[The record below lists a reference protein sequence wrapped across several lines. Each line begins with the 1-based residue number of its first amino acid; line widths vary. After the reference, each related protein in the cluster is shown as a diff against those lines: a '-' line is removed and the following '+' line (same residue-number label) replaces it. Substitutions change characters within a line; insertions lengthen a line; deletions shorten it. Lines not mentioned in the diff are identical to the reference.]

1 MIQVVR
7 NPAFLVKSKYPLQS
21 LLDGFELACDAISL
35 SCSQITTQLS
45 VTVRNPAF
53 LVKSKYPLQ
62 SLLDGF
68 ELACDAI
75 SLSCSQITS
84 KAWFVMAKILL
95 GFA

>member
-1 MIQVVR
+1 MIQVAR

-35 SCSQITTQLS
+35 SC
-45 VTVRNPAF
+45 F
-53 LVKSKYPLQ
+53 
-62 SLLDGF
+62 
-68 ELACDAI
+68 
-75 SLSCSQITS
+75 QITS